1 MIRWRNVLFW
11 LEILG
16 LLPTTV
22 FFGPLLCVGLFAMV
36 LVLLEDLFDSTVPP
50 SVGLTGMGGA
60 FLLLLFILA
69 ATLGLAAAW
78 VTLLGG
84 MRSVRRSARLRWP
97 VRISLLLGLSSST
110 AWLVWLLV
118 SSSNFQGRNLWFSLL
133 PPAMLVGGHQL
144 YGLMRTT
151 A

>member
-22 FFGPLLCVGLFAMV
+22 LFGPLLCAGLFAMV
-36 LVLLEDLFDSTVPP
+36 LVLLQDLFRSTVPP
-50 SVGLTGMGGA
+50 SVGLTGMGGV
-60 FLLLLFILA
+60 FLLVLFILA

-78 VTLLGG
+78 ATLLGG
-84 MRSVRRSARLRWP
+84 AQTIRRSPRLRWP
-97 VRISLLLGLSSST
+97 MRISLLLGLSSST

-118 SSSNFQGRNLWFSLL
+118 SMTNFQGRNLWFTLL
-133 PPAMLVGGHQL
+133 PLAMLVGGHQL